1 MKRANMDLL
10 KIKHS
15 PNSGLYLSLLFFG
28 MPLALGVLALL
39 FWTQSSADYKKMTNV
54 QYWIEPLKTTQYNSQ
69 GFEKLATELP
79 DFSNAKWAPIH
90 LPNSKPLTDAVDITP
105 QAPMARIWF
114 KFNYK
119 LPENIGLVPDYAIY
133 TTRIMGGAY
142 AVWVNDELV
151 HLSLKEWR
159 MQWNYPAYVPIPIKL
174 IKPNAIIE
182 VKVAIP
188 YRLSQG
194 YAMGSTYA
202 GKAGS
207 LANSRDIRTAIQ
219 IKFSQFATGFM
230 LLAGLMSFHL
240 WLSRKQDTANLI
252 LALASIAFLICNFQY
267 FYELSEH
274 DIASRW
280 YGSLVDSSVMWV
292 LILTYFYAMQ
302 AEKKSFPLFEKFLI
316 IATIGLTVATL
327 PMWGYGKYALIFQVY
342 FEVIFGIIIS
352 LVLSYVSYKGA
363 SLEFRIITFA
373 QWVLMLLGIHDV
385 IYMTSQSS
393 PDQIY
398 IFPYATLAVIFS
410 FLYASQRQHIQALYQ
425 VENLNESLSSK
436 LVQRES
442 ELNIQHAKL
451 VEAERN
457 QTLLLE
463 RQRLVR
469 DMHDGIGSSLM
480 TTLAIAKQGQA
491 SPERMTDVLR
501 DCLDDLKNVIESL
514 EPIEHDLATLLG
526 MLRQRLGK
534 RIEEAGLKIIW
545 QVDDMPAL
553 NWLEPPQALQISRM
567 VQEIFT
573 NVLKHAQ
580 ASEIK
585 LVANHIMHNGKS
597 TVSIAIQDNG
607 VGFDGKMT
615 ESGRGLKNLL
625 KRSQEIGGELLV
637 SSSKNNGTTIKIYL
651 PVVANSRL

>member
-1 MKRANMDLL
+1 MKRASMVWF

-15 PNSGLYLSLLFFG
+15 PNFGLYLSLLLFG
-28 MPLALGVLALL
+28 LPAALGVLALL
-39 FWTQSSADYKKMTNV
+39 FWTQSSADYQKMTNV
-54 QYWIEPLKTTQYNSQ
+54 QHWVEPLKTTQYNTQ
-69 GFEKLATELP
+69 GFEKLAVDLP
-79 DFSNAKWAPIH
+79 DFSQANWSPIN
-90 LPNSKPLTDAVDITP
+90 LPKSIPLTDAVDITP
-105 QAPMARIWF
+105 QAPMARVWF

-151 HLSLKEWR
+151 YLNLKEWR
-159 MQWNYPAYVPIPIKL
+159 MQWNYPVYVPIPIKL
-174 IKPNAIIE
+174 IKPDANIV

-194 YAMGSTYA
+194 YAMGSTYM
-202 GKAGS
+202 GKAES
-207 LANSRDIRTAIQ
+207 LAMQRDIRTAVQ

-252 LALASIAFLICNFQY
+252 LALSSIAFLICNFQY
-267 FYELSEH
+267 FYELSNHE
-274 DIASRW
+274 IASQW
-280 YGSLVDSSVMWV
+280 YNSLVDSSVMWV
-292 LILTYFYAMQ
+292 VTLTYFYAMKI
-302 AEKKSFPLFEKFLI
+302 EKKGFPLFEKLLI
-316 IATIGLTVATL
+316 VMTIGLTICTL
-327 PMWGYGKYALIFQVY
+327 PIWGYEKYALIFQTY
-342 FEVIFGIIIS
+342 FEVIIGIIIT
-352 LVLSYVSYKGA
+352 LILGYMSYKGA
-363 SLEFRIITFA
+363 SLEFKIITAA
-373 QWVLMLLGIHDV
+373 QCLLLILGIHDV
-385 IYMTSQSS
+385 IHMTSQSS
-393 PDQIY
+393 PDRIY
-398 IFPYATLAVIFS
+398 IFPYATLGLIFA

-425 VENLNESLSSK
+425 VENLNDSLSSK
-436 LVQRES
+436 LAQRES
-442 ELNIQHAKL
+442 ELSKQHAKL
-451 VEAERN
+451 VEAERA

-491 SPERMTDVLR
+491 SPEHMTDVLR

-534 RIEEAGLKIIW
+534 RIEEAGLKIVW
-545 QVDDMPAL
+545 QVDDLPAL

-567 VQEIFT
+567 VQEIFA

-585 LVANHIMHNGKS
+585 LVANHIKHNGESK
-597 TVSIAIQDNG
+597 VSIAIQDNG
-607 VGFDGKMT
+607 VGFDGKTT
-615 ESGRGLKNLL
+615 ESGRGLKNLH
-625 KRSQEIGGELLV
+625 KRSSEIGGELQV
-637 SSSKNNGTTIKIYL
+637 SSSKNNGTTITLYL
-651 PVVANSRL
+651 PVVASI